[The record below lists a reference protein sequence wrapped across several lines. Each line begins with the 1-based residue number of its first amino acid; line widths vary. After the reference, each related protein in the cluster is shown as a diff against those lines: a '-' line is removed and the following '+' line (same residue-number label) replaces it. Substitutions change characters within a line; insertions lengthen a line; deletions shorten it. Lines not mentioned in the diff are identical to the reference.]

1 MQSVICLR
9 GSPFK
14 YCCSTFVRLL
24 LSTGERSWRI
34 GVLWWQKYSNMSYAH
49 KHKGPPFLTPPPI
62 FSFSGWRFCVLMSLK
77 NAFGSDLRERC
88 TKWISFKLLACTVYI
103 IVNAPKSAVE
113 LSEIVCRF
121 FFKRFWQ
128 RFSLLHAFLAGNY
141 MIKIR
146 FRKRLLKFFQHSF
159 MVFAHTET
167 LLTAIDGFIYA
178 AF

>member
-1 MQSVICLR
+1 MYLYMRSVICLR

-34 GVLWWQKYSNMSYAH
+34 GALWWQKYSNMSYAH
-49 KHKGPPFLTPPPI
+49 KHKGPPFLVFWLTFLHI
-62 FSFSGWRFCVLMSLK
+62 
-77 NAFGSDLRERC
+77 NE
-88 TKWISFKLLACTVYI
+88 FK
-103 IVNAPKSAVE
+103 
-113 LSEIVCRF
+113 
-121 FFKRFWQ
+121 KRFWQ
-128 RFSLLHAFLAGNY
+128 RFEREMHEMNIIQTSCMHSIHYSKRSQKRFWTFWNCLSLFFLT
-141 MIKIR
+141 
-146 FRKRLLKFFQHSF
+146 LLAAIFPFTCFPCGKLYDENTLPKAAAKFFQHSF

>member
-1 MQSVICLR
+1 MRSVICLR

-34 GVLWWQKYSNMSYAH
+34 GVLWWQKYSNTHTSTRVPISY
-49 KHKGPPFLTPPPI
+49 PPPI
-62 FSFSGWRFCVLMSLK
+62 FSFSGWCFCVLMSLK
-77 NAFGSDLRERC
+77 NASGSDLREMH
-88 TKWISFKLLACTVYI
+88 
-103 IVNAPKSAVE
+103 E
-113 LSEIVCRF
+113 LNVIQTSCMHSIHYSKRSQKRF
-121 FFKRFWQ
+121 WTFWNCLSLFFKRFWQ